1 PLEMKSIMLRASM
14 TREALRRAGR
24 PGLACVTQSSSFCG
38 IGSYNA
44 SWGFRKYDLQSDAIV
59 PPLTLQDSFLAKL
72 MYFTKLGIPL
82 YLASVPLIGG
92 FGGGPAGTA
101 LLAVAE
107 QLAAMVLGA
116 SVVHFGAQHI
126 IYGHQ
131 SNSQSL
137 WTSLLVNHAVSRNS
151 HIVHTTSI
159 VPAARPGE
167 LQYFIEIAAQTI
179 GAVISGSHV
188 TGPRTAL
195 LAKPNQNTPLSA
207 RLMAE
212 IAHATTKLSVANA
225 LEIVEAIYPLY
236 KDKQKLADMKA
247 GKGFESLYD
256 LSTLEPTAP
265 HMSQYEKAKSLLQD
279 IGLPIKG

>member
-1 PLEMKSIMLRASM
+1 
-14 TREALRRAGR
+14 
-24 PGLACVTQSSSFCG
+24 
-38 IGSYNA
+38 
-44 SWGFRKYDLQSDAIV
+44 
-59 PPLTLQDSFLAKL
+59 
-72 MYFTKLGIPL
+72 TKLGIPL